1 MEMAEGKKQKSTA
14 KQTKVLTNVLEY
26 NQFVMNQRL
35 LAKMKENLNSDEKF
49 TIYLSGCL
57 ASRPRRV
64 LLILVTNPIKGK
76 EGSCEYYLTK
86 VTLDNLKDYEWEGT
100 LSHTCHVVLQ
110 DYALDL
116 RCHSSNS
123 TCGKWLDH
131 DSTIF
136 TREFIHWWALLQT
149 VQLLG
154 RAWLEVGNWGHNLE
168 VHIVVPSSSFLCFL
182 DPRG

>member
-86 VTLDNLKDYEWEGT
+86 VTLDNLKDYE
-100 LSHTCHVVLQ
+100 
-110 DYALDL
+110 
-116 RCHSSNS
+116 
-123 TCGKWLDH
+123 
-131 DSTIF
+131 
-136 TREFIHWWALLQT
+136 
-149 VQLLG
+149 
-154 RAWLEVGNWGHNLE
+154 
-168 VHIVVPSSSFLCFL
+168 
-182 DPRG
+182 